1 MHIHLNDAL
10 PAILA
15 RNIVVLKIISAQ
27 DFNPYDIDDFAF
39 IWDVWYNAE
48 WSEITQKRFLLVLN
62 DLLNET
68 LPQNIHIPK
77 ASHLEKLKKVWSS
90 WHSTAS
96 KDRLKAELLMKKIQ
110 KERYHPLTHNLN
122 SKHISSF
129 HLT

>member
-1 MHIHLNDAL
+1 MMNDPLND
-10 PAILA
+10 
-15 RNIVVLKIISAQ
+15 
-27 DFNPYDIDDFAF
+27 
-39 IWDVWYNAE
+39 
-48 WSEITQKRFLLVLN
+48 
-62 DLLNET
+62 ET

-96 KDRLKAELLMKKIQ
+96 KDRLKSELLMKKIQ

-129 HLT
+129 HLTQYFSFFTGRNSF